1 MKSLNQII
9 ADLTVMDVKGDL
21 NVQVDHISF
30 DSRKVSGETVFV
42 AIAGTQTDGH
52 KFIDKAIENGARA
65 VVLERMPDQLNERVV
80 YVQVPDSSYAL
91 GAMSNTLF
99 DEPSKKIK
107 LIGVTGTNG
116 KTTVTSLLKQLF
128 DYLGYKTG
136 LISTVSNWIGAE
148 EIPSTHT
155 TPDAYTLNALLS
167 QMVDAGCTH
176 CFMEVSSHALDQKR
190 VAGITYSGA
199 IFTNITHD
207 HLDYHGTFAAYI
219 KAKKKLFDGLATE
232 AFAITNKDDKNG
244 RVMVQNCPATTY
256 TYAIRTL
263 ADFKAEIMEHDFN
276 GMLLRIDQK
285 EVWTRLVG
293 RFNASNLLAVYSA
306 AFLLGE
312 ESDRIITG
320 LSALT
325 NVHGRFDYVKGEN
338 GVVGIV
344 DYAHTPDA
352 LANVLSTINDIRT
365 KNETL
370 ITVVGCG
377 GNRDKTKRPLMA
389 EAACKASDK
398 VILTSD
404 NPRDEDPRAILLDM
418 KEGVPTIHKRKTL
431 TIIDREEAIRTAI
444 HLAEKGDIILIAG
457 KGHETY
463 QEVQGQKLPFDD
475 KQIFYQN
482 TKN

>member
-1 MKSLNQII
+1 MKSIKKVI
-9 ADLTVMDVKGDL
+9 ADLTVMDVHGSLDTTV
-21 NVQVDHISF
+21 NRISF
-30 DSRKVSGETVFV
+30 DSRTVDSESIFV

-52 KFIDKAIENGARA
+52 KFIDKAIENGAQA
-65 VVLERMPDQLNERVV
+65 VVLERMPEELRENVT
-80 YVQVPDSSYAL
+80 YVQVPDTALAL
-91 GAMSNTLF
+91 GMMSNTLF
-99 DEPSKKIK
+99 EEPSRK
-107 LIGVTGTNG
+107 LKLVGVTGTNG

-128 DYLGYKTG
+128 DFLGYKTG
-136 LISTVSNWIGAE
+136 LISTVSNWVGE
-148 EIPSTHT
+148 DEIPSTHT
-155 TPDAYTLNALLS
+155 TPDAYTLNALLN
-167 QMVDAGCTH
+167 QMVEAGCTH

-190 VAGITYSGA
+190 VAGVHFAGA

-219 KAKKKLFDGLATE
+219 KAKKKLFDGLNAE

-244 RVMVQNCPATTY
+244 RVMVQNCEAPVY
-256 TYAIRTL
+256 TYAIRTM

-276 GMLLRIDQK
+276 GMLLRMEQK

-293 RFNASNLLAVYSA
+293 RFNASNLLAVYA
-306 AFLLGE
+306 TAFSLGE
-312 ESDRIITG
+312 DADRIITG

-325 NVHGRFDYVKGEN
+325 SVHGRFDYVKGEN
-338 GVVGIV
+338 GVIGIV

-377 GNRDKTKRPLMA
+377 GNRDKAKRPLMA
-389 EAACKASDK
+389 EVACKASDK

-404 NPRDEDPRAILLDM
+404 NPRDEDPRSILLDM
-418 KEGVPTIHKRKTL
+418 KEGVPAIHKRKTL

-444 HLAEKGDIILIAG
+444 HLAEPGDIILIAG

-463 QEVQGQKLPFDD
+463 QEVRGEKHPL
-475 KQIFYQN
+475 
-482 TKN
+482 